1 MIVLVVEKVSP
12 SLRGL
17 LSRWLIEVKTGVF
30 VGNLS
35 ALVRDLL
42 WEKYLQDLA
51 VGSALQIWTTNNEQ
65 GFDMR
70 MAGDRDRIIADYDGL
85 KLIKRK
91 LSD

>member
-1 MIVLVVEKVSP
+1 MVIVIVEKVSP

-42 WEKYLQDLA
+42 WEKYLQNIA
-51 VGSALQIWTTNNEQ
+51 GGSALQIWTTNNEQ

-70 MAGDRDRIIADYDGL
+70 MAGSSDRIIADYDGL

>member
-1 MIVLVVEKVSP
+1 MVVLIVEKVSP

-30 VGNLS
+30 VGQMS

-42 WEKYLQDLA
+42 WQKYLENIRK
-51 VGSALQIWTTNNEQ
+51 GGALQIWSTNNEQ

-70 MAGDRDRIIADYDGL
+70 MAGERDRMIVDYEGL
-85 KLIKRK
+85 KLIKRR